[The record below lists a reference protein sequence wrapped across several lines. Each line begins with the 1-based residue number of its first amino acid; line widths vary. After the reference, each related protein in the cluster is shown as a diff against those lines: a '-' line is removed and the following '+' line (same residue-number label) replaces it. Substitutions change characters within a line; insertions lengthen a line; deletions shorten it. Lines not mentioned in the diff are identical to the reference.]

1 MKRTHIAGALAT
13 LLIPAFSAS
22 ADEATVRAAL
32 DALLPGVQADSVAPA
47 PMPGYS
53 EVVLSGQIIYVS
65 NDGKYML
72 QGTVYD
78 IGERSDLTESSRS
91 KARKTL
97 LSGITGD
104 QTITFTPG
112 NPDYTVTVF
121 TDIDCGYCRRLH
133 QQMADYNKLGIA
145 VQYLFFPRTGIGSE
159 SYDKAVT
166 VWCDADR
173 QNALTRAKAGEE
185 LPKVECDNP
194 VDEDYEL
201 GRQVGLS
208 GTPAIYT
215 SDGVQIGGYLAPDQM
230 RQRLDELNGKAG
242 G

>member
-1 MKRTHIAGALAT
+1 MKTPCLAVALAT
-13 LLIPAFSAS
+13 LFLPLSAL

-32 DALLPGVQADSVAPA
+32 DSLVPGVKADSIAPA

-78 IGERSDLTESSRS
+78 IGERSDLTESSRA

-97 LSGITGD
+97 LSGINGD
-104 QTITFTPG
+104 QTIVFAPE

-133 QQMADYNKLGIA
+133 TQMADYNKLGIA
-145 VQYLFFPRTGIGSE
+145 VQYLFFPRSGIGSE

-166 VWCDADR
+166 VWCDADQR
-173 QNALTRAKAGEE
+173 QALTRAKAGEE
-185 LPKVECDNP
+185 LPKVECENP

-215 SDGVQIGGYLAPDQM
+215 SEGVQIGGYLAPDQM
-230 RQRLDELNGKAG
+230 RQRLDQLNGKAG